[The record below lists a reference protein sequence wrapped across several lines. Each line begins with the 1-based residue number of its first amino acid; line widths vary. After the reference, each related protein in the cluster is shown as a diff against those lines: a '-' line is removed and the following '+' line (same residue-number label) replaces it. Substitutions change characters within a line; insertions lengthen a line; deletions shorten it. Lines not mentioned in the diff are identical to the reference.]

1 MQVVKSEVSALLE
14 DLVTLGEVK
23 LRMALA
29 IRFKFVQHLVQF
41 EENWAGSILELII
54 QRISW

>member
-23 LRMALA
+23 LGMALA
-29 IRFKFVQHLVQF
+29 IRFKFVQHLV
-41 EENWAGSILELII
+41 
-54 QRISW
+54 

>member
-23 LRMALA
+23 LGMALA
-29 IRFKFVQHLVQF
+29 IRFKFVKHLVQF
-41 EENWAGSILELII
+41 EENWAGSILELIV
-54 QRISW
+54 QGISW